1 MKKHP
6 ENKGKLTSKI
16 ETENEV
22 LDIVVNSEIEPS
34 EENDSRRDDE
44 QTDEIQEITE
54 VPAEPKKNGV
64 PEQIS
69 TILVNKL
76 YRLKKD
82 IEDKERKLAQSRKTL
97 EKWQKEDEEKLK
109 NLTDKF
115 ELDRIQKIIEYREDG
130 SLEAKEILLQFYS
143 KQIEKL
149 SEEKEK
155 QIESGKPGDFSDL
168 YKEYLKA
175 RTERFEKNMASLR
188 KNYLDSTSEKRDSTI
203 PKLENSITSLKE
215 ELQKAEEEAGKYQKA

>member
-1 MKKHP
+1 MKKQT
-6 ENKGKLTSKI
+6 ENKGKFTSKPQTNNEDI
-16 ETENEV
+16 EEE
-22 LDIVVNSEIEPS
+22 ISEIEQPS
-34 EENDSRRDDE
+34 DDNETRREDE
-44 QTDEIQEITE
+44 PTEEIQEITE
-54 VPAEPKKNGV
+54 VQAEPKKNGV

-69 TILVNKL
+69 TILVNKI

-109 NLTDKF
+109 NLTDRY

-155 QIESGKPGDFSDL
+155 QINSGKPGDFSDL

-175 RTERFEKNMASLR
+175 RTERFEKNMASLK
-188 KNYLDSTSEKRDSTI
+188 KNYLDSTTEKRDVTI
-203 PKLENSITSLKE
+203 PKLEESILTLKI
-215 ELQKAEEEAGKYQKA
+215 ELETAEQEAEQFQKA

>member
-1 MKKHP
+1 MKKQT
-6 ENKGKLTSKI
+6 ENKGKFSSKPLTQ
-16 ETENEV
+16 NE
-22 LDIVVNSEIEPS
+22 DKEEEISEIEQPS
-34 EENDSRRDDE
+34 EEIETRREDE
-44 QTDEIQEITE
+44 PTEEIQEIAE

-64 PEQIS
+64 PDQPS
-69 TILVNKL
+69 TLLVNKI
-76 YRLKKD
+76 YRLKKE
-82 IEDKERKLAQSRKTL
+82 IEDKERKLSQSRKTL

-109 NLTDKF
+109 NLTDRY

-155 QIESGKPGDFSDL
+155 QINSGKPGDFSDL

-175 RTERFEKNMASLR
+175 RTERYEKNMASLK
-188 KNYLDSTSEKRDSTI
+188 KNYLDSTAEKRDVTI
-203 PKLENSITSLKE
+203 PKLEESILTLKM
-215 ELQKAEEEAGKYQKA
+215 ELETAEQEAEKFQKA